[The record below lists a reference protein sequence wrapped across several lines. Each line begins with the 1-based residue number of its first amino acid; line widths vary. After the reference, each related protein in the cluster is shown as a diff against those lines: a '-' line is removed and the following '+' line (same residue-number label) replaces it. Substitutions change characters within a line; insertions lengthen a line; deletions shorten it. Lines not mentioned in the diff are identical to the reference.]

1 MNTAKKFR
9 FDLSTRKGCSITSF
23 TMKETTGLDEENAA
37 LAAKAKGGAATV
49 FEELVRLSIIEVNG
63 QTAEPPLLEYDSW
76 NSRTRA
82 FVLQAYR
89 SINGVDEKEV
99 ADFLASGLPQ

>member
-1 MNTAKKFR
+1 MSPCKKFR
-9 FDLSTRKGCSITSF
+9 FDLSARKGCSIQSF
-23 TMKETTGLDEENAA
+23 TLKETTGLDEENAA

-49 FEELVRLSIIEVNG
+49 FEELVRLSLVMVND
-63 QTAEPPLLEYDSW
+63 QPVEPPFGEYDVW

-99 ADFLASGLPQ
+99 ADFLSGGQPQ